1 MAPVA
6 DTSIEAAHVQAMV
19 FRDMSGEQRLLRAF
33 EMSDMVVLVTEE
45 GIRHR
50 NPGYSDDEVHL
61 ASLRLRLGDGVFRS
75 ALPDAPLMAP

>member
-6 DTSIEAAHVQAMV
+6 DTSAEAARVQAAV
-19 FRDMSGEQRLLRAF
+19 FREMSGEQRLLQAF
-33 EMSDMVVLVTEE
+33 EMSDLVVRIAEE

-50 NPGYSDDEVHL
+50 HPEYSDEELRL
-61 ASLRLRLGDGVFRS
+61 ASLRLRIGDGLFRS